1 MPQIEMFTLRNIPEM
16 HIGLRQINVSRHS
29 CIHVATV
36 SPDICGRPFLWERSR
51 AVTRPIPDK
60 AEIALEYPNKFY
72 IGTFERTARF
82 GAHLDKA
89 GVSLTLERT
98 GDAAEKKAVRMH
110 FHYALFAEILQE
122 LAKTASAMPEHDVDH
137 REALRDGAKA
147 LYESLKGAHPASK
160 KRGGD
165 RMTPDE
171 EVLLLHILE

>member
-1 MPQIEMFTLRNIPEM
+1 M
-16 HIGLRQINVSRHS
+16 
-29 CIHVATV
+29 
-36 SPDICGRPFLWERSR
+36 
-51 AVTRPIPDK
+51 TRPIPDK

-82 GAHLDKA
+82 DAHLDKA
-89 GVSLTLERT
+89 GVSLALERT

-147 LYESLKGAHPASK
+147 LYESLASKHSPSK
-160 KRGGD
+160 KRGD

>member
-1 MPQIEMFTLRNIPEM
+1 M
-16 HIGLRQINVSRHS
+16 
-29 CIHVATV
+29 
-36 SPDICGRPFLWERSR
+36 
-51 AVTRPIPDK
+51 TRPIPDK

-98 GDAAEKKAVRMH
+98 GDAAEKKVVRMH

-122 LAKTASAMPEHDVDH
+122 LAKTASAMPEHDADH

-147 LYESLKGAHPASK
+147 LYESLASKHSSSK
-160 KRGGD
+160 KRGD